1 MRTSV
6 EPYTSVA
13 QGHAARRHLIWDYL
27 RTRRSLAEGLFLSLF
42 FASVIA
48 FGHAYLFDIRLN
60 SRMVLQP
67 WLLWNGFVQYQH
79 IADEHAPLLPQLLAW
94 LLPVFHGDAL
104 LTARVVHALLIG
116 STVFGG
122 VLWARRVSSRWAA
135 IATGAFFL
143 AWSTLAY
150 WAMWY
155 DLALAPVYLVL
166 FFLMSQ
172 DVQGR
177 PAMRLGLAGLV
188 TGLAILIKQQA
199 LVLVIILP
207 IWLIWQ
213 YRLRRVSPRQGIS
226 LSSSYFLGLA
236 IPVVAYLGYY
246 YRLAGT
252 FQDLLYWSLS
262 FNLTGDYRSLGQ
274 LAPTA
279 DQIRQVLPA
288 FLMVVPFVAGLVSPQ
303 HLQGNTVPPQSQ
315 RIWLMIFLI
324 LAILMLYPR
333 YSTMHWAVAL
343 SFIALISGI
352 ACADLVRQRKDRSP
366 WPSTWGVYLAV
377 VLLWTL
383 SAVFTYS
390 QRLSHPRLQNLI
402 EFSPLVDL
410 ADQLKSRN
418 LPDEGIVLFPDDE
431 GVSNLYYLLQRQPPK
446 FWMMNYP
453 WFINPYTI
461 ARWVQAME
469 TERPQTLIFFPGR
482 GEYEQYAPEMIEY
495 IQSRYQAIETLDWGG
510 QVVQIMTRFR

>member
-6 EPYTSVA
+6 EPHPAQYPAAHTHVA
-13 QGHAARRHLIWDYL
+13 RASL
-27 RTRRSLAEGLFLSLF
+27 RITLGLAERLFLGLF
-42 FASVIA
+42 FALVITL
-48 FGHAYLFDIRLN
+48 GHAYLFDIRMN

-104 LTARVVHALLIG
+104 LTARVVHAFLIG
-116 STVFGG
+116 STVFGS
-122 VLWARRVSSRWAA
+122 VLWARSVSGRRAA

-143 AWSTLAY
+143 AWSNLAY

-166 FFLMSQ
+166 FFLISH
-172 DVQGR
+172 DVQGSSTT
-177 PAMRLGLAGLV
+177 RLGLAGLI

-199 LVLVIILP
+199 LILVVILP
-207 IWLIWQ
+207 IWLIWH
-213 YRLRRVSPRQGIS
+213 YRLRRISLRQGIL
-226 LSSSYFLGLA
+226 LSSGYFLGLA
-236 IPVVAYLGYY
+236 VPVVAYLGYY

-262 FNLTGDYRSLGQ
+262 FNLTGNYRSLGH

-288 FLMVVPFVAGLVSPQ
+288 FLMTVPFAASLVSS
-303 HLQGNTVPPQSQ
+303 QGLPENATPSQGQ

-324 LAILMLYPR
+324 LAALMLYPR

-343 SFIALISGI
+343 SFMALISGI
-352 ACADLVRQRKDRSP
+352 ACADLVRQQIDRSL
-366 WPSTWGVYLAV
+366 WPTTWGIYLAV

-390 QRLSHPRLQNLI
+390 LRLSQPRPQNLI
-402 EFSPLVDL
+402 EFNPLVKL

-418 LPDEGIVLFPDDE
+418 LPDEGIALFPDDE

-446 FWMMNYP
+446 FWIMNYP

-482 GEYEQYAPEMIEY
+482 GGYEQHAPEMVEY
-495 IQSRYQAIETLDWGG
+495 IQSRYQVIETLDWSG

>member
-1 MRTSV
+1 MPIV
-6 EPYTSVA
+6 QP
-13 QGHAARRHLIWDYL
+13 HAVHKHLVL
-27 RTRRSLAEGLFLSLF
+27 NHLKANRGLIGGMFLSLL
-42 FASVIA
+42 FAAVIT
-48 FGHAYLFDIRLN
+48 FGHAYLFDIRMN

-94 LLPVFHGDAL
+94 LLPVFQGDAL
-104 LTARVVHALLIG
+104 LAARAMHAFLIG
-116 STVFGG
+116 STVFGS
-122 VLWARRVSSRWAA
+122 VLWAYSVSGRWAA

-143 AWSTLAY
+143 AWSNLAY

-155 DLALAPVYLVL
+155 DLALAPLYLVL
-166 FFLMSQ
+166 FFLLSH
-172 DVQGR
+172 DVQGN
-177 PAMRLGLAGLV
+177 PITRLGLAGFL
-188 TGLAILIKQQA
+188 TGLAVLVKQQA
-199 LVLVIILP
+199 LVLIVTLP

-213 YRLRRVSPRQGIS
+213 YRLRRISLRQGIS
-226 LSSSYFLGLA
+226 LSFGYLLGLT
-236 IPVVAYLGYY
+236 IPIVAYLGYY

-288 FLMVVPFVAGLVSPQ
+288 FLMMVPFITSLVSS
-303 HLQGNTVPPQSQ
+303 QGLPENATPSQGQ
-315 RIWLMIFLI
+315 RIWLMIFLL
-324 LAILMLYPR
+324 LAALMLYPR

-352 ACADLVRQRKDRSP
+352 ACADLIRQRTDRSL
-366 WPSTWGVYLAV
+366 WPNTWGVYLAV

-383 SAVFTYS
+383 SAVLTYNL
-390 QRLSHPRLQNLI
+390 RLSQTRPQNLI
-402 EFSPLVDL
+402 EFSPLIEL

-431 GVSNLYYLLQRQPPK
+431 GVSNLYYLLQRQPPR

-453 WFINPYTI
+453 WFTNHHTI
-461 ARWVQAME
+461 ARWLQTME
-469 TERPQTLIFFPGR
+469 TERPQTLLFFPGR
-482 GEYEQYAPEMIEY
+482 GGYEQYAPEIVEY
-495 IQSRYQAIETLDWGG
+495 IQSHYQVIATLDWGS

>member
-6 EPYTSVA
+6 DPHMPPA
-13 QGHAARRHLIWDYL
+13 QYHATHTPSARVSL
-27 RTRRSLAEGLFLSLF
+27 RIKQGLTEGLFLGLF
-42 FASVIA
+42 FASVITV
-48 FGHAYLFDIRLN
+48 GHAYLFDIRMN

-94 LLPVFHGDAL
+94 LLPAFHGDAL
-104 LTARVVHALLIG
+104 LTARVVHAFLIG
-116 STVFGG
+116 STVFGS
-122 VLWARRVSSRWAA
+122 VLWAHSVSSRWAA

-143 AWSTLAY
+143 AWSNLAY

-166 FFLMSQ
+166 FSLMSH

-177 PAMRLGLAGLV
+177 PTTRLGLAGFV

-199 LVLVIILP
+199 LVLVVILP

-213 YRLRRVSPRQGIS
+213 YRLRRVSLRQGIS
-226 LSSSYFLGLA
+226 LIPGYFLGLA
-236 IPVVAYLGYY
+236 VPVVAYLGYY

-274 LAPTA
+274 LTPTA

-288 FLMVVPFVAGLVSPQ
+288 FLMVVPFVASLASPQ
-303 HLQGNTVPPQSQ
+303 HLQENTVPPQSQ

-324 LAILMLYPR
+324 LAALILYPR

-343 SFIALISGI
+343 SFMALISGV
-352 ACADLVRQRKDRSP
+352 ACADLVRQQIDRSL
-366 WPSTWGVYLAV
+366 WPTTWGVYLAV

-383 SAVFTYS
+383 SAVFTYNL
-390 QRLSHPRLQNLI
+390 RLSQPRPQNLI

-446 FWMMNYP
+446 FWLMNYP

-482 GEYEQYAPEMIEY
+482 GEYEKYAPEMVAYVE
-495 IQSRYQAIETLDWGG
+495 SRYRVTDILDWNG
-510 QVVQIMTRFR
+510 QAVQIMTRFR